1 MDHLSP
7 TARSENMSRVRGKNT
22 APEVAVRRALHAMG
36 HRFRLHRRDL
46 PGRPDI
52 VLPKHRTVVFVHG
65 CFWHRHEGCSRS
77 TMPIARR
84 KFWEAK
90 FTRTVAR
97 DAEQVAALEALGW
110 RVVVLWECDIRRPQ
124 ELRDCLTDL
133 FSAES
138 ERRAV

>member
-1 MDHLSP
+1 MDQLSP
-7 TARSENMSRVRGKNT
+7 NARSENMRRVRGKNT

-52 VLPKHRTVVFVHG
+52 VLPKHRTVIFVHG
-65 CFWHRHEGCSRS
+65 CFWHRHEDCSRS
-77 TMPIARR
+77 TMPMVRR
-84 KFWEAK
+84 EFWEAK

-97 DAEQVAALEALGW
+97 DAEQAAALEALGW

-124 ELRDCLTDL
+124 ELRKCLTDI
-133 FSAES
+133 FSTES